1 MNKWVNPLE
10 PIIYTPDAI
19 DRDLKRIVGR
29 SYFED
34 PIIYPLFETL
44 YNTGCRAGEVL
55 DLSRWKIAE
64 GGAVVLSPQK
74 GNDKRIMNQEVIGDQ
89 FLAMIKGE
97 APFPTA
103 INYDRLRYQFKA
115 LSLYHHMYVG
125 DKKAS
130 LHLFRHN
137 FVKKLLASGHD
148 EEEIQEILGERNIKS
163 VKSYTESKF
172 TNRAIKEY

>member
-1 MNKWVNPLE
+1 MNKWTNPIE
-10 PIIYTPDAI
+10 PVIYTPDAI
-19 DRDLKRIVGR
+19 DRDLKRIVGK
-29 SYFED
+29 SYYED
-34 PIIYPLFETL
+34 PIIHPLFETL

-74 GNDKRIMNQEVIGDQ
+74 GNDKRILSPEAVGDQ
-89 FLAMIKGE
+89 FVLMIRGE
-97 APFPTA
+97 APFPDS

-115 LSLYHHMYVG
+115 LSLYHHIFIG

-137 FVKKLLASGHD
+137 FVKKLIASGHED
-148 EEEIQEILGERNIKS
+148 TEIQEILGERNISS

-172 TNRAIKEY
+172 TNRAIKDF